1 MEGWNSS
8 EIKVNIFLLA
18 LYLSLYVDLFQI
30 YSRLRRSQFETTI
43 YHSEKQNQD
52 LQWFNTHVDL
62 NYCELFDY
70 FIYNGN

>member
-43 YHSEKQNQD
+43 YHSEKHQD

-62 NYCELFDY
+62 DYCELFDY